1 MANIIIETER
11 LDNGT
16 SLETRMDS
24 VENKDQRPVNDR
36 LVETDKEDVQNY
48 AEMIQTVIIKV
59 IICFSFSFI
68 L

>member
-11 LDNGT
+11 LDNST
-16 SLETRMDS
+16 SLGTRKDS
-24 VENKDQRPVNDR
+24 VENKDHRPVNDG
-36 LVETDKEDVQNY
+36 LLETDKEDIQNY

>member
-11 LDNGT
+11 LDNST
-16 SLETRMDS
+16 SLGTRMDS
-24 VENKDQRPVNDR
+24 IENKDHRPVNDR
-36 LVETDKEDVQNY
+36 LVETDKEDIPNY

-59 IICFSFSFI
+59 IICFSFTFI

>member
-1 MANIIIETER
+1 MTNIIIETER
-11 LDNGT
+11 LDNST
-16 SLETRMDS
+16 SLGTRMDS

-68 L
+68 F